1 MSAHLRTLLAAFALG
16 LLLGP
21 ASWWIVRLATDRFEP
36 FDNSAGFFLC
46 QAVLALPM
54 AVLAFRRGMIAALPA
69 LPGAWIGMNAYAYA
83 FGSGETR
90 AWIVLLLFSSLT
102 LLMFPLA
109 ATVAGGIG
117 HALRR
122 RMARRGAAGD
132 GMRSSPA
139 TQTNPHDAWAGRP
152 DTSND

>member
-1 MSAHLRTLLAAFALG
+1 MSLRLRTLLAAFALG

-21 ASWWIVRLATDRFEP
+21 ASWWVVRLATDRFEP
-36 FDNSAGFFLC
+36 FDNGAGFFLC
-46 QAVLALPM
+46 QIVLALPM
-54 AVLAFRRGMIAALPA
+54 AVLAFRRGVVAALPA
-69 LPGAWIGMNAYAYA
+69 LPGAWLGMNAHAYI

-90 AWIVLLLFSSLT
+90 AWIGLLLFSSLT

-122 RMARRGAAGD
+122 RSHAA
-132 GMRSSPA
+132 
-139 TQTNPHDAWAGRP
+139 T
-152 DTSND
+152 

>member
-1 MSAHLRTLLAAFALG
+1 MNGRLRTLLAAFALG

-21 ASWWIVRLATDRFEP
+21 ASWLVVRLATGRFEP
-36 FDNSAGFFLC
+36 FDDSAGFYLC
-46 QAVLALPM
+46 QGVLALPM
-54 AVLAFRRGMIAALPA
+54 AALAFRRGVIAAMPA
-69 LPGAWIGMNAYAYA
+69 LPGAWVGMIGYASA
-83 FGSGETR
+83 FGSDETR

-102 LLMFPLA
+102 LLMVPLA
-109 ATVAGGIG
+109 ALLAGGIG

-132 GMRSSPA
+132 GMRSSAA
-139 TQTNPHDAWAGRP
+139 TNTDTHDAWAGRP

>member
-1 MSAHLRTLLAAFALG
+1 MSARWRTPFAAFVLG

-36 FDNSAGFFLC
+36 FDDSAGFFLC
-46 QAVLALPM
+46 QTLLALPM
-54 AVLAFRRGMIAALPA
+54 AVLAFRRGVIAALPA

-83 FGSGETR
+83 FGSDETR

-102 LLMFPLA
+102 LLMLPLA
-109 ATVAGGIG
+109 ATVFGGIG

-122 RMARRGAAGD
+122 RRRVAA
-132 GMRSSPA
+132 
-139 TQTNPHDAWAGRP
+139 
-152 DTSND
+152 